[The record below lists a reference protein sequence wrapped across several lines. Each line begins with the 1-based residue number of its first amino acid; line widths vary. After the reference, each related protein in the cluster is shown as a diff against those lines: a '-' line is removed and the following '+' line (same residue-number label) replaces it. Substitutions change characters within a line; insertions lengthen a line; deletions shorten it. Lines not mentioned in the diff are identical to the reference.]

1 VNRFDPAKIRKEK
14 FDLRSLKKIDW
25 TFYLRDVWITAE
37 DLLGKIFVKK
47 KNDSIIAGRIVEV
60 EAYSGEDDEAAHS
73 YGGKT
78 KRNSVIFEEGGLLY
92 VYLIYGIHFCAN
104 VVTGKKN
111 VGDAVLIRAL
121 EPLAGVDEMLKNR
134 FPGNNLSDK
143 TFLNLTNGPAKLCQA
158 FDINRKENGVNLT
171 GDNIFIAEDERSKK
185 FDIVKTTRVGISKA
199 KDLQWRF
206 YIKDN
211 PFVSVK

>member
-1 VNRFDPAKIRKEK
+1 MNRFDPAKIRKEK

-134 FPGNNLSDK
+134 FPGKNLSDK